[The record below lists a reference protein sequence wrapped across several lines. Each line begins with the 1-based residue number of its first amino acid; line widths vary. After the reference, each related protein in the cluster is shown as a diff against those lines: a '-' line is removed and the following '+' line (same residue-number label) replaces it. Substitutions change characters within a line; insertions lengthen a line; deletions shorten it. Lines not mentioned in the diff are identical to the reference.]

1 MTRHEKEKKNNLTHL
16 LVRRLVPVFV
26 HSVHV
31 DHRHLFGRFLRR
43 RVEPGRFRYG
53 SGVDRR
59 LLFVRRLF
67 FAASPKSFSDHKKH
81 ERVINR
87 TNKTSLEY

>member
-1 MTRHEKEKKNNLTHL
+1 MVL

-31 DHRHLFGRFLRR
+31 DHRHLFGRFLGR
-43 RVEPGRFRYG
+43 RVKSGRFRYG
-53 SGVDRR
+53 SRIDRR

-67 FAASPKSFSDHKKH
+67 LAAPPARTVGRRSQEKRKREKKKN
-81 ERVINR
+81 I
-87 TNKTSLEY
+87 